1 MHLPS
6 IASWHTVRTEP
17 ALAVYAE
24 AVASGDARFRNLY
37 FDVAELALVVTDRT
51 ALQRIADRMRQIG
64 MSRILYGS
72 DGPETEG
79 KAPREAWALFRN
91 ALPLT
96 DAEVRAIAA
105 NLAPY
110 LQ

>member
-1 MHLPS
+1 M
-6 IASWHTVRTEP
+6 
-17 ALAVYAE
+17 
-24 AVASGDARFRNLY
+24 
-37 FDVAELALVVTDRT
+37 TDRT

-72 DGPETEG
+72 DGPETEA
-79 KAPREAWALFRN
+79 KAPREAWALFRS

-110 LQ
+110 LQVTQRLTYAPVHGSQTLRCTPSDDSMRGC

>member
-1 MHLPS
+1 M
-6 IASWHTVRTEP
+6 
-17 ALAVYAE
+17 
-24 AVASGDARFRNLY
+24 
-37 FDVAELALVVTDRT
+37 AELALVVTDRT
-51 ALQRIADRMRQIG
+51 ALQRIADRMRQIE

-72 DGPETEG
+72 DGPETEA
-79 KAPREAWALFRN
+79 KAPREVWALFRS